1 MAGALL
7 MIILPQMQYAAGPV
21 TWADELE
28 LQLEA
33 VACLRAL
40 DARARFPDSRPP

>member
-7 MIILPQMQYAAGPV
+7 MILLPQMQYAAGPV

-28 LQLEA
+28 LQLDGCFCSLCA
-33 VACLRAL
+33 SASC
-40 DARARFPDSRPP
+40 